1 MNNFYWQK
9 SWKGVV
15 LGLCL
20 AGMSLIAGEPNKGY
34 LGVNIETVKN
44 EDGTKVRV
52 VKVLPDSAA
61 EKAGLVPE
69 DLIIKVNGVDVLS
82 SSELI
87 HEIVRH
93 NAGEQVELMVFRD
106 GEQKKL
112 AATLEDKLAAVPQ
125 VVARRMAF
133 VIPDKDRAY
142 MGINMDKLGP
152 QMAQYF
158 KVDQGVLVES
168 VAEGGPAEAAGM
180 SAGDIIQ
187 SIDGEQVASPKQL
200 SQVLSKYQPGDEM
213 TVEFVRREKPLSLTF
228 QLGKHEPRV
237 QSYNYSFGGDDDVV
251 FEFNG
256 TAPHIE
262 LHELHEMEGNLQ
274 ENLKVLEEHLHEL
287 KLGAPKSK
295 KSEPAPNSDNSEP
308 APKSDTKEQ

>member
-1 MNNFYWQK
+1 MNNFFQQK

-20 AGMSLIAGEPNKGY
+20 AGLSLMAGESNKGY
-34 LGVNIETVKN
+34 LGVNIETIDN
-44 EDGTKVRV
+44 EDGTKKVRV

-61 EKAGLVPE
+61 EKAGVVPE

-106 GEQKKL
+106 GEKKKL
-112 AATLEDKLAAVPQ
+112 EATLAQRLEVVAPA
-125 VVARRMAF
+125 VARRMAF
-133 VIPDKDRAY
+133 VLPDKDRAY

-168 VAEGGPAEAAGM
+168 VVEGGPAEAAGL

-187 SIDGEQVASPKQL
+187 SIDGEQIASPKELRQAL
-200 SQVLSKYQPGDEM
+200 AKYQPGDET
-213 TVEFVRREKPLSLTF
+213 TVEFIRREKPMSLTF
-228 QLGKHEPRV
+228 QLGKNEHV
-237 QSYNYSFGGDDDVV
+237 GHHFNYSFSTDEDVK

-256 TAPHIE
+256 SAPHIE
-262 LHELHEMEGNLQ
+262 FHELHEMEGTLH
-274 ENLKVLEEHLHEL
+274 ENLKVLEEHLKEL
-287 KLGAPKSK
+287 K
-295 KSEPAPNSDNSEP
+295 EQ
-308 APKSDTKEQ
+308 APKSDKNEH

>member
-20 AGMSLIAGEPNKGY
+20 AGLSLIAGEPNKGY
-34 LGVNIETVKN
+34 LGVNIETIDN
-44 EDGTKVRV
+44 EDGTKKVRV

-61 EKAGLVPE
+61 EKAGLAAE

-87 HEIVRH
+87 HEILSH
-93 NAGEQVELMVFRD
+93 HAGEQVELMVFRD

-112 AATLEDKLAAVPQ
+112 EATLAEKLEEVPHA
-125 VVARRMAF
+125 VARRMAF
-133 VIPDKDRAY
+133 VLPDKDMAY
-142 MGINMDKLGP
+142 IGINMGKLGP

-168 VAEGGPAEAAGM
+168 VVEGGPAEAAGL

-187 SIDGEQVASPKQL
+187 SIDGEQIASPKQL
-200 SQVLSKYQPGDEM
+200 RQVLAKYQPGDE
-213 TVEFVRREKPLSLTF
+213 TTLEFTRREKPMSLTF
-228 QLGKHEPRV
+228 QLGKNEHRFKA
-237 QSYNYSFGGDDDVV
+237 YNYSFNSDEDVR
-251 FEFNG
+251 FEFKG

-262 LHELHEMEGNLQ
+262 LHELHEMEGTLH
-274 ENLKVLEEHLHEL
+274 ENLKVLEEHLKEL
-287 KLGAPKSK
+287 K
-295 KSEPAPNSDNSEP
+295 EQ
-308 APKSDTKEQ
+308 APKSDNNEH